1 MWTSAAANEQVS
13 FSQVLGQVLGNLV
26 SGFLLLVA
34 YLILQAR
41 SGPML
46 LSSPIAQFNSAGS
59 AV

>member
-1 MWTSAAANEQVS
+1 MDGLGGV
-13 FSQVLGQVLGNLV
+13 VLGQVLGNLV